1 MNNSSEDLQGG
12 AGEVEE
18 HFASHQDIRSQL
30 NKIMKVGILSH
41 SDDAVPQNDGEIH
54 GDEVDDPV
62 TAYPTDD
69 VPGYIGNE
77 EDLVQT
83 NPITSTA

>member
-41 SDDAVPQNDGEIH
+41 SDDAVP
-54 GDEVDDPV
+54 
-62 TAYPTDD
+62 
-69 VPGYIGNE
+69 
-77 EDLVQT
+77 
-83 NPITSTA
+83 